1 MHACSVSADGEI
13 SSLINDSCV
22 FLVESVEGSM
32 QVVGVFLLLLFV
44 QTLSCCGCLWPE
56 RVWWQQSVPASK
68 ECPYENTIQFQA
80 QRFRMRFLVAVL
92 QRVLEEYL
100 GYKGSLRSVWAL
112 LVHYSCIRFERGQDW
127 QELIAWWYTFIC
139 LFDVQIMFSYYF
151 ALWRP
156 VMPPAFSPGLWLVLR
171 LLLVQCVVW
180 LHHPC
185 TMDITFL
192 ALLLLLI
199 GCWAPVQVKPLV
211 SEPCLI
217 LIVQLFV
224 SRIID

>member
-1 MHACSVSADGEI
+1 MIVVYFLLNRLKAVCRLLGFFCCCGLYKLCPTVVAFDQKGSGG
-13 SSLINDSCV
+13 SSLCQPPRNAHMRIPFS
-22 FLVESVEGSM
+22 FRPRGS
-32 QVVGVFLLLLFV
+32 G
-44 QTLSCCGCLWPE
+44 CGS
-56 RVWWQQSVPASK
+56 WWL
-68 ECPYENTIQFQA
+68 C
-80 QRFRMRFLVAVL
+80 
-92 QRVLEEYL
+92 
-100 GYKGSLRSVWAL
+100 YKGSLRSAWAL
-112 LVHYSCIRFERGQDW
+112 LVHYSCIPFERGQDW

-156 VMPPAFSPGLWLVLR
+156 VMPPASSPGLWLVLR

-211 SEPCLI
+211 SEPRLI
-217 LIVQLFV
+217 LIVELFV